1 MSRPLYRWDQ
11 TNPAQKALQ
20 QGQKPYSGTLGRF
33 PESEFDDPRKNM
45 WRARL
50 LDNPKARGFSTRAQ
64 FPDDIAAQSQ
74 QKLYDSSLS
83 PYSSFEDPNVRLLAD
98 KFLDGYSAAIGTIL
112 NPDEA
117 VTPEQLRARYFLQ
130 QPTDGNSGLFPG
142 RNNGVA

>member
-1 MSRPLYRWDQ
+1 MSKPLYRWDQ

-20 QGQKPYSGTLGRF
+20 QGKKPYSGTLGRF
-33 PESEFDDPRKNM
+33 PESEFDDPQRNM

-50 LDNPKARGFSTRAQ
+50 LDNPKAPGFSARAQ
-64 FPDDIAAQSQ
+64 FSDDTAALSQ
-74 QKLYDSSLS
+74 QKLLDSSLS
-83 PYSSFEDPNVRLLAD
+83 PYSSFQDPNVRFLAD

-117 VTPEQLRARYFLQ
+117 VTPERLRARYFLQ
-130 QPTDGNSGLFPG
+130 PPTEGNAGVFPG